1 MSGAACDVLVAADI
15 RFPLQRANGVQT
27 VKTADALARA
37 GTRTRL
43 LVRHSDPRP
52 TAEVLAQYGLPAG
65 GRLEVRRLR
74 VLHRAGLFALPRAL
88 FLAQALPRAA
98 AWMRRGGLVFTR
110 DLQLADLLVRGG
122 GGRVVYEAHAV
133 EALMYAER
141 GALYGTAERPAPRKQ
156 ERLRARERRVWTR
169 AAAVVTTTA
178 GIRDSLEAAFGP
190 RPRVR
195 VVPNG
200 CDAPPATLPA
210 PSAEDPP
217 RVLYAGQLYPWKGVD
232 VLVEA
237 MGSVPG
243 ATLVILGG
251 LPGERDA
258 ERVRA
263 AVEARGLSARAEM
276 PGTVPLARV
285 REELARAAVV
295 VVPVLRTAMTER
307 HTSPLKAFEAMAAG
321 RPLVASDLPSSR
333 EILRDGETALL
344 VPPGDARAL
353 AEALRRLL
361 ADRALGARL
370 AEAAWRQA
378 GAYSWDARAAR
389 LRALFEET
397 CA

>member
-1 MSGAACDVLVAADI
+1 MNGAPCAVLVAADI

-37 GTRTRL
+37 GLRTRL
-43 LVRHSDPRP
+43 LVRHSDPRG
-52 TAEVLAQYGLPAG
+52 TSEVLEHYGLSAG
-65 GRLEVRRLR
+65 SGLEVRRLH
-74 VLHRAGLFALPRAL
+74 VLHRAGLFSMPRAL

-98 AWMRRGGLVFTR
+98 TWMRGGGLVFTR

-122 GGRVVYEAHAV
+122 GRRVVYEAHAV

-141 GALYGTAERPAPRKQ
+141 GALYGTGERPSPRKQ
-156 ERLRARERRVWTR
+156 ARLRARERRVWTR
-169 AAAVVTTTA
+169 AAGVVTTTA
-178 GIRDSLEAAFGP
+178 GIRDSLEAAFGS

-200 CDAPPATLPA
+200 CDAPPAALPA
-210 PSAEDPP
+210 LSAEDPP

-237 MGSVPG
+237 MAEVPR
-243 ATLVILGG
+243 ATLVVLGG
-251 LPGERDA
+251 LAGERDA

-263 AVEARGLSARAEM
+263 AVAARGLLARAEM
-276 PGTVPLARV
+276 PGTVPLTRV

-333 EILRDGETALL
+333 EVLRDGETALL

-353 AEALRRLL
+353 ADALRRLL
-361 ADRALGARL
+361 ADRALAARL
-370 AEAAWRQA
+370 AEGAWREA
-378 GAYSWDARAAR
+378 AAYSWEARAVR
-389 LRALFEET
+389 LRGLFDEV